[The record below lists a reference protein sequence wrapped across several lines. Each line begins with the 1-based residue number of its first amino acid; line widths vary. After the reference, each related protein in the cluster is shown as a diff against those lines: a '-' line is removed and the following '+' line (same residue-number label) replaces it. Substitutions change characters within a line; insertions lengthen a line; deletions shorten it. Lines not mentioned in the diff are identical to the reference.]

1 MIYQDISFR
10 ICFSLFGW
18 KENIPHK
25 HCYWQT
31 VPSQW
36 GGGRL
41 WRINWFFLTKT
52 AVTRERKKVG
62 SEQSLKGLQTGHR
75 PKLGSY
81 DKNGTCVP
89 TIDISGPKK
98 AHFFPQTM
106 FWPRQEKVVQRKKLP
121 FPQINISIRNCAC
134 FFLVKMHFQ
143 PKKHFSAERKI
154 SRFSV
159 IPARTGS
166 VVTLG
171 HFFDGPDGPIKIKG
185 TYTSEVGMAQN
196 GEKQG
201 WALKKDPL
209 LENEFFWGGGS
220 NGKVV
225 APGILVMCPADK
237 NRDYHTKKWL
247 FAPNIQIVG
256 QKSTFSP
263 LATNWSL
270 TNQCF
275 NAKKGV
281 SLVSWYEGAK
291 SFTLSPQKNWFFGP
305 KTDKFGP

>member
-1 MIYQDISFR
+1 MHHNR
-10 ICFSLFGW
+10 SLLPNVEVLLGVMV
-18 KENIPHK
+18 KTSTCSNKLLDTE
-25 HCYWQT
+25 
-31 VPSQW
+31 
-36 GGGRL
+36 
-41 WRINWFFLTKT
+41 INFYL
-52 AVTRERKKVG
+52 
-62 SEQSLKGLQTGHR
+62 
-75 PKLGSY
+75 
-81 DKNGTCVP
+81 
-89 TIDISGPKK
+89 
-98 AHFFPQTM
+98 
-106 FWPRQEKVVQRKKLP
+106 
-121 FPQINISIRNCAC
+121 
-134 FFLVKMHFQ
+134 
-143 PKKHFSAERKI
+143 
-154 SRFSV
+154 SV
-159 IPARTGS
+159 IPDRVHFHS
-166 VVTLG
+166 WS
-171 HFFDGPDGPIKIKG
+171 FFDGPDSSTKFHWKRSKIKG

-275 NAKKGV
+275 NTKKGV